1 MDMKNKIPALICK
14 GCVEDL
20 SRAIYL
26 RKLCIK
32 SDLHFKNVI
41 SELESELV
49 ETTLNE
55 SLNSMKE
62 EYLEEFFIKTEFE
75 DGTYAEEYFVPNQQ
89 FDSTEISQL
98 EQQYDDDDTSN
109 CLITTIST
117 KREPLLLIE
126 PMFSKPKFQK

>member
-1 MDMKNKIPALICK
+1 MKNKIPALICK
-14 GCVEDL
+14 GCIEDL

-55 SLNSMKE
+55 SLGSMKE
-62 EYLEEFFIKTEFE
+62 EYLEEFIIKTEFE
-75 DGTYAEEYFVPNQQ
+75 DGTYAEEYFVPNQH

-98 EQQYDDDDTSN
+98 EQQYDDDASN
-109 CLITTIST
+109 DLNTTVT
-117 KREPLLLIE
+117 NNREPLLLIE
-126 PMFSKPKFQK
+126 PLFPTLKYQK

>member
-1 MDMKNKIPALICK
+1 MQNKIPALICK

-32 SDLHFKNVI
+32 SDQHFKNVI

-55 SLNSMKE
+55 SLNTIKE
-62 EYLEEFFIKTEFE
+62 EYLEEFFIKTEYE
-75 DGTYAEEYFVPNQQ
+75 DGTYAEEYFVANQHYG
-89 FDSTEISQL
+89 STEISQL
-98 EQQYDDDDTSN
+98 EQQYEDDDVSN
-109 CLITTIST
+109 DVNTTVAT
-117 KREPLLLIE
+117 NREPLLLIE
-126 PMFSKPKFQK
+126 PLYPRAKYQK

>member
-1 MDMKNKIPALICK
+1 MNNKIPALICK

-32 SDLHFKNVI
+32 SEIHFNNLI
-41 SELESELV
+41 SELELERE
-49 ETTLNE
+49 ETSLNE

-62 EYLEEFFIKTEFE
+62 EYLEEFFIKTEYE
-75 DGTYAEEYFVPNQQ
+75 DGSYAEEYFVANQH

-98 EQQYDDDDTSN
+98 EQQYNDDDAD
-109 CLITTIST
+109 CDIPT

-126 PMFSKPKFQK
+126 PMFPKPKYQK

>member
-1 MDMKNKIPALICK
+1 MNNKIPALICK

-20 SRAIYL
+20 LRAIYL

-32 SDLHFKNVI
+32 SDIHFNNLI
-41 SELESELV
+41 SELESERE
-49 ETTLNE
+49 ETSLNE

-62 EYLEEFFIKTEFE
+62 EYLEEFFIKTEYE
-75 DGTYAEEYFVPNQQ
+75 DGTYAEEYFVANQD

-98 EQQYDDDDTSN
+98 EQQYNDDDGGGGS
-109 CLITTIST
+109 IPT

-126 PMFSKPKFQK
+126 PMFPKPKYQK

>member
-1 MDMKNKIPALICK
+1 MKNKIPALICK

-41 SELESELV
+41 SEIESELV

-55 SLNSMKE
+55 SLGLMKE
-62 EYLEEFFIKTEFE
+62 EYLEEFIIKTEYE
-75 DGTYAEEYFVPNQQ
+75 DGTYAEEYFVPNQH

-98 EQQYDDDDTSN
+98 EQQYDDDEVSN
-109 CLITTIST
+109 DLNTTAT
-117 KREPLLLIE
+117 NNREPLLLIE
-126 PMFSKPKFQK
+126 PLFPTSKYQK